1 MVSEQVGPAGGGGL
15 FPSDSVA
22 AGACICTNINVSSVI
37 SWGITVAPVI
47 LVFWT
52 SVG

>member
-1 MVSEQVGPAGGGGL
+1 MISKQVGPAGGGGL

-22 AGACICTNINVSSVI
+22 AGACGSTNIDVSSVI
-37 SWGITVAPVI
+37 PWGITMAPVI

>member
-1 MVSEQVGPAGGGGL
+1 MGSGL
-15 FPSDSVA
+15 FSSDSVA
-22 AGACICTNINVSSVI
+22 AGTWVSADIDVSSVV
-37 SWGITVAPVI
+37 SWGITMAPVK

>member
-22 AGACICTNINVSSVI
+22 AGACGATNISVSSVM
-37 SWGITVAPVI
+37 SRGIAMAPVI

-52 SVG
+52 SVR